1 MNSVRSSGFTILEI
15 LIAMAIFTI
24 IGLASTGVLTT
35 VIDSDKASSERF
47 EKLQLLQRTMLT
59 IERDVLQAVARPMR
73 IDGQRNENVIQGGKD
88 VFESQAD
95 GLGFVHAGWQNPNLM
110 LPRSTLQAVAYRL
123 QEEELIRVYGNY
135 VDNVIGF
142 EPKERVLLTGIEDFR
157 VEFFVGN
164 AGDELDDEENWQE
177 DYRSKTLPL
186 ALAINIISKDFGE
199 IRRQFV
205 LSEGSASIDS
215 STFSPKQSNTPTKG
229 SNAPAGG
236 DDNRVNKDDN

>member
-1 MNSVRSSGFTILEI
+1 MSPVRSKGFTILEI

-24 IGLASTGVLTT
+24 IGLASTGVLTS

-47 EKLQLLQRTMLT
+47 DKLQLLQRTMLT

-73 IDGQRNENVIQGGKD
+73 IDGQLNENVIQGGKD

-123 QEEELIRVYGNY
+123 QEEELIRVHGNY

-164 AGDELDDEENWQE
+164 AGEDLDEDENWQE
-177 DYRSKTLPL
+177 NYTSKTLPL
-186 ALAINIISKDFGE
+186 ALAINIVSKDFGE
-199 IRRQFV
+199 IRRHFV

-215 STFSPKQSNTPTKG
+215 STFSPQQSNTPNKNAG
-229 SNAPAGG
+229 APAGG

>member
-1 MNSVRSSGFTILEI
+1 
-15 LIAMAIFTI
+15 MAIFTI

-47 EKLQLLQRTMLT
+47 EKLQLLQRSMLT
-59 IERDVLQAVARPMR
+59 IERDILQAVARPIR
-73 IDGQRNENVIQGGKD
+73 IDGQPNENVIQGGKD
-88 VFESQAD
+88 AFESQAD

-157 VEFFVGN
+157 VDFFAGN
-164 AGDELDDEENWQE
+164 AGDDLDDEENWQE

-186 ALAINIISKDFGE
+186 ALAINIVSKDFGE

-215 STFSPKQSNTPTKG
+215 STFSPQNSNTPKRGT
-229 SNAPAGG
+229 SAPAGG
-236 DDNRVNKDDN
+236 EDNRVNKDDN